1 MRNTRN
7 PRQISSATQAKTGMI
22 NEPLIDRQQEENS
35 KPTVILLR
43 RESFVKMLTNLTE
56 TYGAPGYSMIY
67 SLGKNTGGEEFRSV
81 SEEQKKLGIPMTRPM
96 ILKKA
101 LERLAS
107 MGWGRFQVES
117 LELNASAIVAIKKN
131 IFNDSCSHDSVGC
144 CFIQGLIAGIMS
156 EVFEAEP
163 IYSEPR
169 CHAEEGERCV
179 LMLTSEKAKSYN
191 I

>member
-1 MRNTRN
+1 
-7 PRQISSATQAKTGMI
+7 MI

-35 KPTVILLR
+35 KSTVILLR
-43 RESFVKMLTNLTE
+43 RESFVKMLNNLTE
-56 TYGAPGYSMIY
+56 TYGTPGYSMIY
-67 SLGKNTGGEEFRSV
+67 SLGKNIGEEEFRSV
-81 SEEQKKLGIPMTRPM
+81 SEEQKKLGISITRPM

-101 LERLAS
+101 LERLTS
-107 MGWGRFQVES
+107 MGWGRFQVKS
-117 LELNASAIVAIKKN
+117 LELNTSAIVVIRKN

-144 CFIQGLIAGIMS
+144 CFVRGLIAGIMS
-156 EVFEAEP
+156 EVFESEP

-179 LMLTSEKAKSYN
+179 LMLTSEKAKSNN